1 MKITV
6 LGGGAWGTTLAQ
18 VFADSGHQV
27 LVYEINEAYRID
39 INAGRHPIFKAEINK
54 NIKATSSLKESAE
67 FSEIFV
73 ISLPTKY
80 IRSVL
85 NVLSTYLMQ
94 PVSFINTSKGLE
106 EDSLLPVSEIVKQ
119 CVKTALLKDY
129 AALIGPSY
137 AEELILKKITF
148 LTAASTN
155 LEFAKTVQKL
165 IENSKYV
172 ITYRTKD
179 VIGCEVA
186 GVGKNALAIVS
197 GIMDGRAMGEN
208 VRAGILT
215 RGFFEIAVLIEA
227 YGGKKETA
235 YGLPGIGDLMLT
247 ALSKKSRNFTC
258 GFRLG
263 AGETIEK
270 ILTTSVQTIEGIANI
285 EGIYHFGKSKNL
297 HLPLLYTAY
306 EILFKNCSIDSAI
319 EKFRLKNLRG
329 EFWIICLIRLF
340 LPLF

>member
-106 EDSLLPVSEIVKQ
+106 
-119 CVKTALLKDY
+119 
-129 AALIGPSY
+129 
-137 AEELILKKITF
+137 
-148 LTAASTN
+148 
-155 LEFAKTVQKL
+155 
-165 IENSKYV
+165 
-172 ITYRTKD
+172 
-179 VIGCEVA
+179 
-186 GVGKNALAIVS
+186 
-197 GIMDGRAMGEN
+197 
-208 VRAGILT
+208 
-215 RGFFEIAVLIEA
+215 
-227 YGGKKETA
+227 
-235 YGLPGIGDLMLT
+235 
-247 ALSKKSRNFTC
+247 
-258 GFRLG
+258 
-263 AGETIEK
+263 
-270 ILTTSVQTIEGIANI
+270 
-285 EGIYHFGKSKNL
+285 
-297 HLPLLYTAY
+297 
-306 EILFKNCSIDSAI
+306 
-319 EKFRLKNLRG
+319 
-329 EFWIICLIRLF
+329 
-340 LPLF
+340 

>member
-18 VFADSGHQV
+18 VFADSGHEV
-27 LVYEINEAYRID
+27 LVYEINQTYRAE
-39 INAGRHPIFKAEINK
+39 INQHKHPIFKALISE
-54 NIKATSSLKESAE
+54 NIKATDSLKESAL
-67 FSEIFV
+67 FSEIIV
-73 ISLPTKY
+73 ISLPTKF
-80 IRSVL
+80 IRRVL
-85 NVLSTYLMQ
+85 LELSAYLVY

-106 EDSLLPVSEIVKQ
+106 EDSLLPVCEIVKQ
-119 CVKTALLKDY
+119 SIKNALLKDY

-148 LTAASTN
+148 LTAASVN

-165 IENSKYV
+165 IEKSRYV

-186 GVGKNALAIVS
+186 GIGKNALAIVS
-197 GIMDGRAMGEN
+197 GIMDGRQMGEN
-208 VRAGILT
+208 VRAGLLT
-215 RGFFEIAVLIEA
+215 RGFFEIAQLIET

-258 GFRLG
+258 GYRLG
-263 AGETIEK
+263 AGETIAK
-270 ILTTSVQTIEGIANI
+270 ILETSTQTIEGIANI
-285 EGIYHFGKSKNL
+285 EGIYQFGKSKNL
-297 HLPLLYTAY
+297 HLPLMYTAY
-306 EILFKNCSIDSAI
+306 EVLFKNCSIDSAI
-319 EKFRLKNLRG
+319 EKFSLKNLRG
-329 EFWIICLIRLF
+329 EF
-340 LPLF
+340 